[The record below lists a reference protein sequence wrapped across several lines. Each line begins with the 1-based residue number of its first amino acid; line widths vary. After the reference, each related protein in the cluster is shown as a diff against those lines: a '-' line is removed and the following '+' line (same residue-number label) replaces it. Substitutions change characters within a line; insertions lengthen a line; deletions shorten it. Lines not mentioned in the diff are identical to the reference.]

1 MVPLA
6 SFWPGPRISEIAP
19 AVRRRQPDEPTEKQK
34 GQAARA
40 RSRGAQSAAVCGARC
55 RGRLLGPVL
64 IAAAT
69 AAMVYWSWGTWPDVI
84 VDFGRELYTPWQ
96 LSEGQVLY
104 RDVAHFNG
112 PLSPYINA
120 LWFRLF
126 GVGLRTLVVANLAIF
141 GVLLYLC
148 YSLLVQLGSR
158 TSATLA
164 CLVFVF
170 VFAFSRYTI
179 AGNYNYLCP
188 YSHEATH
195 GLTLAVA
202 SFYFLALFA
211 RQTIG

>member
-1 MVPLA
+1 MRLPRGEGAANPMTATKNKKTKPPEPVREEPRQSPLA
-6 SFWPGPRISEIAP
+6 AP
-19 AVRRRQPDEPTEKQK
+19 A
-34 GQAARA
+34 
-40 RSRGAQSAAVCGARC
+40 AV
-55 RGRLLGPVL
+55 GRLLGPLL
-64 IAAAT
+64 IAVAT

-112 PLSPYINA
+112 PLSPYTNA

-141 GVLLYLC
+141 GVLVYLC
-148 YSLLVQLGSR
+148 YSLLEQLGSR

-188 YSHEATH
+188 YSHESTH
-195 GLTLAVA
+195 GLTLALA
-202 SFYFLALFA
+202 SFYFLARICAVDDWLTSRFA
-211 RQTIG
+211 ACALD